1 MKLYSVQQLRQI
13 MTTKC
18 ISRLGIKGLL
28 NTCQSADVAGEL
40 LLAAVVVEE
49 QLLLL
54 LDVVIVGV
62 VVLVLLAVLI
72 VIVVHHLVLTYN

>member
-1 MKLYSVQQLRQI
+1 MIVSNSG
-13 MTTKC
+13 M
-18 ISRLGIKGLL
+18 KGLL

-62 VVLVLLAVLI
+62 VVLVLVLGVGQI
-72 VIVVHHLVLTYN
+72 VNSEF